1 MSGLPDISR
10 RTFLVTGATAG
21 GGLFLG
27 LGNGAAPAPGVKRAH
42 GHEGEDHGEDGQ
54 QVRLNARITL
64 GTDGIVTVVVPR
76 AEMGQGVYTSLPML
90 AADELDVDFA
100 NVRIEHA
107 PVGSEYANYALIIPE
122 VFADDPPGKNGVLK
136 FAVRNF
142 MGWQMTGGSSSVRD
156 AWTTMR
162 VAGAAARH
170 MLTEEAAERL
180 GVARQD
186 CTTEL
191 GFVIHGPSGQ
201 RIAYGDLAAGAA
213 TRSPPS
219 DPQYRDRAQY
229 RYIGKP
235 VARLDIPAKVDGTAT
250 FGIDVT
256 LPDML
261 IATVRNV
268 PVFGGA
274 VASFNSAPVRDMPG
288 VERVMAVPGGV
299 AVVADTYWHAKTA
312 IDALAVQFDPGRDGA
327 LDSADVFAR
336 FAAALDGG
344 GGAALQDDGDARD
357 ELAKAEYIVEAE
369 YRVPYLAHA
378 TMEPQNCTV
387 LVTSTRCEIWVGTQ
401 VPDFV
406 QAVAEDITGL
416 SGDEITLHTTY
427 LGGAFGRRLE
437 TDVVAQALTLAKA
450 IPGRPIKVLW
460 PREEDM
466 QHDMYRPA
474 ALSRFR
480 AALAP
485 DGLPRAVEHRFAAQ
499 PMFKQFARRNMG
511 WLLRTAMGGTADKME
526 IGEAVKWPYRTPNIS
541 VEWTPHEVSVPVGNW
556 RSVSNSY
563 GAFFNEVFIDELAA
577 AAGRDAMD
585 YRLTL
590 LDGEPRHRAVLE
602 MLADKSGWGGAR
614 APGRGMG
621 VAIHKCFES
630 IVGEVAEVSVSDAG
644 DLRVERVTCVV
655 DCGEAIN
662 PDTIEAQMES
672 SIVYGLT
679 AALYGE
685 ITVTDGRVDQNN
697 FPDYEMVRLAT
708 MPRIATHILL
718 SHANI
723 GGIGEPGTPPIAPA
737 VINAIFAAT
746 GRRVRSLPLMNE
758 GFSV

>member
-1 MSGLPDISR
+1 MSGLPEISR
-10 RTFLVTGATAG
+10 RSFLLTGAAGG

-27 LGNGAAPAPGVKRAH
+27 LGSGIAPGAKSARAH
-42 GHEGEDHGEDGQ
+42 DGEDHDDHQ
-54 QVRLNARITL
+54 PVRLSARITL
-64 GTDGIVTVVVPR
+64 DTDGIVTVIVPR

-90 AADELDVDFA
+90 AADEMDVDFA
-100 NVRIEHA
+100 NVRMAHA
-107 PVGSEYANYALIIPE
+107 PVGAEYANYALLIPE
-122 VFADDPPGKNGVLK
+122 VFADDPPDKNGFMK

-180 GVARQD
+180 GVARED
-186 CTTEL
+186 CSTEL
-191 GFVIHGPSGQ
+191 GFVVHGASG
-201 RIAYGDLAAGAA
+201 RRLAYGDLAVGAA
-213 TRSPPS
+213 KRSPP
-219 DPQYRDRAQY
+219 DAPEYRDPAQY

-235 VARLDIPAKVDGTAT
+235 VARLDIPAKVVGTAT
-250 FGIDVT
+250 FGIDVA
-256 LPDML
+256 LPGML
-261 IATVRNV
+261 TATVRNV

-274 VASFNSAPVRDMPG
+274 VTSFNAAAVRDMPG
-288 VERVMAVPGGV
+288 VEHVMEVPGGI
-299 AVVADTYWHAKTA
+299 ALVADTYWHAKTA
-312 IDALAVQFDPGRDGA
+312 IDALPVEFDASADGA
-327 LDSADVFAR
+327 LTSAGIFAR
-336 FAAALDGG
+336 FATALDG
-344 GGAALQDDGDARD
+344 DDGSELHDEGDADD
-357 ELAKAEYIVEAE
+357 ELESADTVIAAE

-378 TMEPQNCTV
+378 TMEPQNCTA
-387 LVTSTRCEIWVGTQ
+387 LVTKDRCEIWVGTQ

-406 QAVAEDITGL
+406 QSVAEDITGL

-427 LGGAFGRRLE
+427 LGGGFGRRLE

-450 IPGRPIKVLW
+450 IPGRPIKVVW
-460 PREEDM
+460 SREEDM

-480 AALAP
+480 AAL
-485 DGLPRAVEHRFAAQ
+485 DGNGMPHAVEHRFAAQ

-526 IGEAVKWPYRTPNIS
+526 IGEAVKWPYRTPHLS
-541 VEWTPHEVSVPVGNW
+541 VEWTAEDVAVPVGNW
-556 RSVSNSY
+556 RSVSNSS
-563 GAFFNEVFIDELAA
+563 GAFFNEVFIDELAV
-577 AAGRDAMD
+577 AAGQDPIA
-585 YRLTL
+585 YRLAL
-590 LDGEPRHRAVLE
+590 LDGEPRYRAVLE
-602 MLADKSGWGGAR
+602 LVAEKSAWGR
-614 APGRGMG
+614 IQPPGRGMG

-630 IVGEVAEVSVSDAG
+630 IVGEVAEVSVSDSGA
-644 DLRVERVTCVV
+644 LRVESVTCVV

-662 PDTIEAQMES
+662 PDTIVAQMES

-685 ITVTDGRVDQNN
+685 ITVSDGRVDQNN

-708 MPRIATHILL
+708 MPRIATHLLL

-723 GGIGEPGTPPIAPA
+723 GGVGEPGTPPIAPA
-737 VINAIFAAT
+737 VVNAIFAAT
-746 GRRVRSLPLMNE
+746 GRRVRALPLMNE